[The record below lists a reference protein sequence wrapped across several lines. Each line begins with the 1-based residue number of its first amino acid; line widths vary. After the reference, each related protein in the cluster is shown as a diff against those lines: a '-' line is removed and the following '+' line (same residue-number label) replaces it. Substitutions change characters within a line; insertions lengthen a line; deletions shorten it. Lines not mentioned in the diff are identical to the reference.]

1 MFVCCLCLVLGAVVV
16 LADSMKIKDIIDEN
30 AKIRDQELTVVGE
43 ITAITHRETM
53 GLFVVNMNSPNSSD
67 QKKATETSI
76 YLVSDDTASV
86 YVLSTKNYAEKD
98 KVEFKAYVFMN
109 SKDKIKDKQVELYD
123 KYISAKFGLSSP
135 GYSKFMLENLLTNAE
150 LGKDWVLL
158 IDIGE

>member
-30 AKIRDQELTVVGE
+30 AKIRDQEL
-43 ITAITHRETM
+43 
-53 GLFVVNMNSPNSSD
+53 SPSSSD
-67 QKKATETSI
+67 EKKATETSI

-86 YVLSTKNYAEKD
+86 YVLSTKNYTEKD
-98 KVEFKAYVFMN
+98 KIEFKAYVFMN